1 MEESS
6 DDEPNPFSFKNFSQ
20 KSSQPLPQAPLPAV
34 ESSSDDSESGNY
46 VFFGWFSL
54 QKNGFGM
61 PNGAR
66 DEDFIHIDDVDEEG
80 SSFLYVPYRKRS
92 SQSILDESDGEGDD
106 TRPYSHADRHSSFHD
121 PNIIRRSKLK
131 VAGNLVVNCC

>member
-1 MEESS
+1 
-6 DDEPNPFSFKNFSQ
+6 
-20 KSSQPLPQAPLPAV
+20 
-34 ESSSDDSESGNY
+34 
-46 VFFGWFSL
+46 
-54 QKNGFGM
+54 M